1 MFIKLFTLTVS
12 WAIAFRITFTT
23 FIHDFRFHLTNTT
36 NALEDLFLL
45 VTSCLRWATSISF
58 LNLYGDRQRLFVT
71 IKTTK
76 QWVHFD
82 FVTVQFRHLWKI
94 LRRRVC
100 FEPEAWP
107 WLTACFICKISERN
121 AASWFEC
128 SNWIFL
134 SSVRRGLSWFSSI
147 WILFTFKSFLC
158 CASFSLRLLLLT
170 TASEINWRWSSEM
183 FTF

>member
-1 MFIKLFTLTVS
+1 MSNSVQNYIYNIYTRFQISSYKHSKCFRGLILVS
-12 WAIAFRITFTT
+12 CVMPPLSNFYQFFESLWGQA
-23 FIHDFRFHLTNTT
+23 DFLWPS
-36 NALEDLFLL
+36 DP
-45 VTSCLRWATSISF
+45 
-58 LNLYGDRQRLFVT
+58 Q
-71 IKTTK
+71 TK

-82 FVTVQFRHLWKI
+82 FVTVQFGHVWKI

-107 WLTACFICKISERN
+107 WLTACFISKISERN

-183 FTF
+183 FTS